1 MNASREIAQ
10 RLSLENDRPVVNEIR
25 AALAA
30 KRFFWTIEF
39 IPSVDKV
46 LRDELRKLGGVA
58 DALRADALLAGFAVT
73 DRVVSDR
80 DPDPIAAAAHLADQS
95 GKQPLVHLSGK
106 GRDIG
111 DYAQVLARLQEQ
123 GLENVLIVTGDRLKE
138 EPRDGRARYLESV
151 SAIDAARRAMPN
163 LLIAT
168 AVNPFKYREEDAMA
182 QLFKLNKKARA
193 GADFAIAQIGWDM
206 QKYHEVLEWIDTRG
220 MGLPLV
226 ANIMPLTAPRARY
239 IRRNQLAGVT
249 ITDSLLA
256 MLEHEEKALADRGAA
271 RALRR
276 AALQII
282 GVKLIGCAGVQIT
295 GIHAAE
301 KLAALQREVVKVSEQ
316 CGDEAAWQRAWQE
329 SLALPEG
336 GCADPAPKHG
346 WRLGGAMLAAH
357 ADTPNV
363 TAVVSPVTAP
373 VPHARL
379 NNLRYQ
385 LMSHIHRFWFE
396 HGLGSRLLGLFCK
409 PVQQRHAT
417 PDRILA
423 GIERAIKGPLFGC
436 ENCGTCRL
444 AATQYVCPETCP
456 KGLANGPCG
465 GTTDNLCE
473 FRDRECIHSVKYRIA
488 RDAGVLDELETL
500 LAPAVPAS
508 IRGSSSWPTHFRG
521 EGPRVIELKALF
533 QNAKTSAKQNKKPA

>member
-1 MNASREIAQ
+1 MSASRAIAS
-10 RLSLENDRPVVNEIR
+10 RPPLENSRPVVNEIR

-46 LRDELRKLGGVA
+46 LRDELLKLGGVA
-58 DALRADALLAGFAVT
+58 DLLRTDALLAGFAVT

-106 GRDIG
+106 ARDID
-111 DYAQVLARLQEQ
+111 DYAQVLSRLHEQ
-123 GLENVLIVTGDRLKE
+123 GLENVLIISGDRLKE
-138 EPRDGRARYLESV
+138 TPREGRARYLESV
-151 SAIDAARRAMPN
+151 CAIDAARRERPN

-220 MGLPLV
+220 AALPLV

-239 IRRNQLAGVT
+239 IRQNQLAGVT

-256 MLEHEEKALADRGAA
+256 MLEHEEKALVDRGAA

-282 GVKLIGCAGVQIT
+282 GVKLMGCAGVQIT
-295 GIHAAE
+295 GIHATE
-301 KLAALQREVVKVSEQ
+301 KLTALQREVMKASEQ
-316 CGDEAAWQRAWQE
+316 CGDEVTWQRAWLE

-336 GCADPAPKHG
+336 GCADPAPHAA
-346 WRLGGAMLAAH
+346 WRVGKAALVTGGLTAEAT
-357 ADTPNV
+357 TPL
-363 TAVVSPVTAP
+363 SPVAVDLP
-373 VPHARL
+373 QRRR
-379 NNLRYQ
+379 NKFRYQ
-385 LMSHIHRFWFE
+385 VMSQIHRFWFE
-396 HGLGSRLLGLFCK
+396 RGPGAHLLGFFSK
-409 PVQQRHAT
+409 PVRQRHSA
-417 PDRILA
+417 PDRVLA
-423 GIERAIKGPLFGC
+423 GIERAIKSPLFGC

-465 GTTDNLCE
+465 GTNDNLCE

-488 RDAGVLDELETL
+488 RDAGVVDELDAL
-500 LAPAVPAS
+500 LAPAVPAA
-508 IRGSSSWPTHFRG
+508 IRNSSSWPAHFRG
-521 EGPRVIELKALF
+521 QGPRVIKLKA
-533 QNAKTSAKQNKKPA
+533 N

>member
-1 MNASREIAQ
+1 MNASREFAQ
-10 RLSLENDRPVVNEIR
+10 RLPLENDRPVVNEIR

-46 LRDELRKLGGVA
+46 LRDELHKLGGVA
-58 DALRADALLAGFAVT
+58 DALRTDALLAGFAVT

-80 DPDPIAAAAHLADQS
+80 DPDPIAAAAHLGDQS

-111 DYAQVLARLQEQ
+111 DYAQVLARLHEQ
-123 GLENVLIVTGDRLKE
+123 GLENVLIVSGDRLKE
-138 EPRDGRARYLESV
+138 EPREGRARYLESV

-182 QLFKLNKKARA
+182 QLFKLNKKVRA

-206 QKYHEVLEWIDTRG
+206 QKYHEVLEWIDSRG
-220 MGLPLV
+220 LGLPLV

-239 IRRNQLAGVT
+239 IRQNQLAGVT

-256 MLEHEEKALADRGAA
+256 MLEHEEKALVDRGAA

-282 GVKLIGCAGVQIT
+282 GAKLIGCAGVQIT

-301 KLAALQREVVKVSEQ
+301 KLTALQREVVKVSEQ
-316 CGDEAAWQRAWQE
+316 CGDEVAWQRAWLE
-329 SLALPEG
+329 SMALPEG
-336 GCADPAPKHG
+336 GCADPAPAQA
-346 WRLGGAMLAAH
+346 WRLGKAAFVTGGL
-357 ADTPNV
+357 TPNA
-363 TAVVSPVTAP
+363 TTNISPVAVE
-373 VPHARL
+373 VPHMRR
-379 NNLRYQ
+379 NKLRYQ
-385 LMSHIHRFWFE
+385 VMSHIHRFWFE

-409 PVQQRHAT
+409 PVRQRHTT

-500 LAPAVPAS
+500 LAPAVPAA
-508 IRGSSSWPTHFRG
+508 IRKSSSWPVHFRG
-521 EGPRVIELKALF
+521 EGPRVVTLGQFSQSTRRSGE
-533 QNAKTSAKQNKKPA
+533 